1 MFGRQIVGG
10 NETLFQTP
18 RIHHREKETGRELFF
33 AYLVACERRKT
44 PVEERERDVDD
55 EVFLRERWKWWNCN
69 AARGDKRR

>member
-1 MFGRQIVGG
+1 MNPRQRPGEGRG
-10 NETLFQTP
+10 
-18 RIHHREKETGRELFF
+18 LFF

-44 PVEERERDVDD
+44 PVEERERDVED